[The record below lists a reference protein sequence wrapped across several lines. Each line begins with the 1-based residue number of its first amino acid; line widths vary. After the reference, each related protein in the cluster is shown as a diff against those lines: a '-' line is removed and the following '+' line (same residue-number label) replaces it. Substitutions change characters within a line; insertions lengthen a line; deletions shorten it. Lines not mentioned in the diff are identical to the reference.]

1 MRTVVL
7 NYRPAPPDE
16 ARADARSA
24 EGRRARLLRHL
35 QGRLL
40 ELEEDGLR
48 VLGPADPFALR
59 APLVAV
65 DFAGRDNRE
74 MARRLEAEYRIL
86 VSCAAP
92 EAAGAPGVLRLCPA
106 PGVTFEDIDYVQS
119 AVYRLLLEHS

>member
-1 MRTVVL
+1 MRTVL
-7 NYRPAPPDE
+7 MNHAPVPSD
-16 ARADARSA
+16 D
-24 EGRRARLLRHL
+24 RRARLLRHL
-35 QGRLL
+35 LGRML

-48 VLGPADPFALR
+48 VDAPADPFAFHG
-59 APLVAV
+59 PLVSVA
-65 DFAGRDNRE
+65 FTGRDNEE

>member
-7 NYRPAPPDE
+7 NYRPAPPVE
-16 ARADARSA
+16 ARADAWSA

-74 MARRLEAEYRIL
+74 MARRLEEAYHIL
-86 VSCAAP
+86 VSCTD
-92 EAAGAPGVLRLCPA
+92 GGILLCPA
-106 PGVTFEDIDYVQS
+106 PGVTFEDMDYVQG
-119 AVYRLLLEHS
+119 AVYQLLLEQS